1 MNRVTNAAVPIMD
14 RIRLISY
21 GLLAGLLI
29 GAVMGWMF
37 HGVIGTLVRLF
48 IVALLLVPA
57 VLAFLFWQRIT
68 RKDERPRTQD
78 VRDADWVEI
87 EANSRPRQ

>member
-1 MNRVTNAAVPIMD
+1 MDRAINSKVPIMD
-14 RIRLISY
+14 RIRLVSY

-29 GAVMGWMF
+29 GAVLGWMF
-37 HGVIGTLVRLF
+37 HRVVGAVLWILF
-48 IVALLLVPA
+48 VALLLVPA
-57 VLAFLFWQRIT
+57 VLAFLFWQRVT
-68 RKDERPRTQD
+68 KRDDRPRQQD